1 MAKQKTRFPFILLG
15 LVVFGYILSAINP
28 YNRLAW
34 LGQSTPAVLY
44 VLLLVFLYPHFRFT
58 NFAYLMVFLHVLLL
72 LYGAHYTYSNNPI
85 FRGLAKQ
92 FSWERNYFDRVGHF
106 AQGFVPAFLFK
117 EFYLRGH
124 YVKRGKVL
132 TMIIILSCL
141 ALSAAYEIGEFALVQ
156 IMNLSVDEVM
166 GTQGDI
172 FDSYWDMIWAL
183 IGSSVAVFGFGRLH
197 DRYIFRDE
205 EWS

>member
-44 VLLLVFLYPHFRFT
+44 VLLLVFLYPRFRFT

-85 FRGLAKQ
+85 RSEEHTSELQ
-92 FSWERNYFDRVGHF
+92 S
-106 AQGFVPAFLFK
+106 
-117 EFYLRGH
+117 RGH
-124 YVKRGKVL
+124 
-132 TMIIILSCL
+132 
-141 ALSAAYEIGEFALVQ
+141 LVC
-156 IMNLSVDEVM
+156 
-166 GTQGDI
+166 
-172 FDSYWDMIWAL
+172 
-183 IGSSVAVFGFGRLH
+183 RLLLENKK
-197 DRYIFRDE
+197 I
-205 EWS
+205 

>member
-1 MAKQKTRFPFILLG
+1 
-15 LVVFGYILSAINP
+15 
-28 YNRLAW
+28 
-34 LGQSTPAVLY
+34 
-44 VLLLVFLYPHFRFT
+44 
-58 NFAYLMVFLHVLLL
+58 
-72 LYGAHYTYSNNPI
+72 
-85 FRGLAKQ
+85 
-92 FSWERNYFDRVGHF
+92 
-106 AQGFVPAFLFK
+106 
-117 EFYLRGH
+117 
-124 YVKRGKVL
+124 
-132 TMIIILSCL
+132 MIIILSCL

-183 IGSSVAVFGFGRLH
+183 IGSSVAIFGFGRLH

>member
-1 MAKQKTRFPFILLG
+1 
-15 LVVFGYILSAINP
+15 
-28 YNRLAW
+28 
-34 LGQSTPAVLY
+34 
-44 VLLLVFLYPHFRFT
+44 
-58 NFAYLMVFLHVLLL
+58 MVFLHIFLL

-85 FRGLAKQ
+85 FRDLVEQ

-106 AQGFVPAFLFK
+106 PQGFVPAFLFK

-141 ALSAAYEIGEFALVQ
+141 ALSATYEIGEFVLVQ

-183 IGSSVAVFGFGRLH
+183 IGANVAIFGFGRLH

>member
-1 MAKQKTRFPFILLG
+1 MKKQKTRLPFILLG
-15 LVVFGYILSAINP
+15 LVIFAYILSVINP

-34 LGQSTPAVLY
+34 IGQSTPAVLY
-44 VLLLVFLYPHFRFT
+44 VLLLVFLYPYFRFT

-72 LYGAHYTYSNNPI
+72 LYGAHYTYSHNP
-85 FRGLAKQ
+85 FFSNLAEL

-117 EFYLRGH
+117 EFYLRGN

-205 EWS
+205 EWI